1 MTTARSRLVTI
12 AHRGLVSG
20 FPENTLAAFR
30 QCADAGIDGVEFDL
44 RATADGEIVVL
55 HDETV
60 DRTTD
65 GSGAIREISWAEA
78 RRLDAGCHAG
88 ERFRGET
95 IPRLDEVL
103 TLLAGRSTLLVLDL
117 KAGADLDVRQIAAAV
132 HKAGVAATTVIGANT
147 IEELRAVGALG
158 GQIRRLGF
166 VPTPAAIDDYIDAG
180 ADIIRLMAEWVIDGG
195 RPTPEAAAWVRRCHD
210 RQTPVWCVVHDVD
223 GRTLDLLSHLGVAGI
238 ITDAADDIS
247 LPAILL
253 DPLARLG
260 RALVFGHRGATASA
274 IENTEDA
281 LRAAL
286 ASRADGVEVDVR
298 LTRDRVAVLAH
309 DPDLR
314 RVAGV
319 EASIAARTCA
329 ELQAD
334 FPALLRLDDAL
345 EVLRHRPVVLDVKV
359 RSTPDLE
366 VVFGAA
372 ARHGHP
378 GLMVTVYNE
387 VMTDAAAAFCP
398 NRPRVGLLDDE
409 AAVRHFIETG
419 GEWLRLWGTRDLT
432 AADLAT
438 VRRRG
443 PRVLIVAGHG
453 GYPATQ
459 GRDVIDGIMALR
471 PDAVFLDDP
480 AAAYGRSGS
489 CA

>member
-1 MTTARSRLVTI
+1 MTAPRSRLVTI

-65 GSGAIREISWAEA
+65 GSGAVHEMSWAAA
-78 RRLDAGCHAG
+78 RRLDAGRRAG
-88 ERFRGET
+88 ARFRGET
-95 IPRLDEVL
+95 IPCLDEVL
-103 TLLAGRSTLLVLDL
+103 TLFAGTSMLLVLDL
-117 KAGADLDVRQIAAAV
+117 KAGADLDFRQVVAAV

-147 IEELRAVGALG
+147 IDELRAIGAPG
-158 GQIRRLGF
+158 AQVRRLGF

-180 ADIIRLMAEWVIDGG
+180 ADIIRLMADWVIDDG
-195 RPTPEAAAWVRRCHD
+195 RPTPEAATWVRRCRD
-210 RQTPVWCVVHDVD
+210 RQTPVWCVIHDVD
-223 GRTLDLLSHLGVAGI
+223 GGTLDLLSGLGIAGI

-247 LPAILL
+247 PPAILR
-253 DPLARLG
+253 DPLARLV
-260 RALVFGHRGATASA
+260 RPLVFGHRGATASA
-274 IENTEDA
+274 VENTEAA

-286 ASRADGVEVDVR
+286 ASGADGVEVDVR

-319 EASIAARTCA
+319 EASIATRTFA
-329 ELQAD
+329 ELQAV
-334 FPALLRLDDAL
+334 FPALLRLDNAL
-345 EVLRHRPVVLDVKV
+345 EVLRRHPVVLDVKV

-366 VVFGAA
+366 IVYGTA

-378 GLMVTVYNE
+378 ALMVTVYNE
-387 VMTDAAAAFCP
+387 AMTDAAAAFCP
-398 NRPRVGLLDDE
+398 NRPRVGLLDDD

-419 GEWLRLWGTRDLT
+419 GEWLRLWGTPALT

-453 GYPATQ
+453 DYPATQ
-459 GRDVIDGIMALR
+459 GLDVIDEIMALR
-471 PDAVFLDDP
+471 PDAIFLDDP
-480 AAAYGRSGS
+480 AIAYGRSGS
-489 CA
+489 RA